1 MCSLMCEATAAIWAD
16 AAARKGVHLGM
27 VIIVLQQHTVVH
39 MVYKSMWA
47 LHIFTI
53 TVVTVEFGVVRV
65 CAFSVL
71 QEIFQKQSVPLRK
84 KR

>member
-53 TVVTVEFGVVRV
+53 TVVTIEFGVVRV

-71 QEIFQKQSVPLRK
+71 QEIFQKQSVPLRN